1 MDKEFFVK
9 NKKKIIISIVILA
22 IALIGFSLVNSTY
35 SLFYHEET
43 ASNTESYSTGLLSI
57 VASSKGETI
66 SLNNTLPISDT
77 DGINTTPYTFT
88 IKNIGNLDYKFNVKL
103 LSTSSSDTAVDP
115 QYIKI
120 KIDDGNVTT
129 LSSLTNSIIKS
140 DITLAA
146 GESID
151 ISIRVWLSSNTPNSQ
166 IGKVFNSKIVT
177 DGQAVYTS
185 TNNEIPAAETL
196 RKLGLT
202 VDTSHTPDFT
212 TVSGNNGVK
221 YNSDSTTVSNQ
232 GDGTNGIYASED
244 DFGTSYY
251 FRGAVENNYVSFA
264 NYYWRIIR
272 INGDGTVRMIY
283 AGTSPHENGY
293 NDSSTYDTRI
303 GTSAYNSSYNDN
315 AYVGYMYGTSG
326 SSTYDETHS
335 NTNDSTIK
343 AYIDNWYQSI
353 LSGYSYAIA
362 DTIYCNDRSVTPVDS
377 FAGKALTGTGIGT
390 EDTAYSN
397 LKRNWIDHTPSL
409 KCTNKNDRF
418 TVSNDIGN
426 KALTYPVGLITL
438 DEAAM
443 AGGLTYDVNNSS
455 YITNMDYY
463 LFTGYWYWTMTPD
476 AFAGG
481 GARVDSVDSDGGLVY
496 GSVDNR
502 RGARPVVSL
511 NSDAISGGRGT
522 MTDPF
527 IVG

>member
-103 LSTSSSDTAVDP
+103 LSTSSSDTTVDP

-120 KIDDGNVTT
+120 KIDDGGVTT

-212 TVSGNNGVK
+212 TVSGNNGED
-221 YNSDSTTVSNQ
+221 NNGNTGL
-232 GDGTNGIYASED
+232 GDGTNGIYAAED

-251 FRGAVENNYVSFA
+251 FRGAVENNYVYFA

-272 INGDGTVRMIY
+272 INGDGSIRMIY

-293 NDSSTYDTRI
+293 NDSSTYDMRI
-303 GTSAYNSSYNDN
+303 GRSAYNSSYNDN
-315 AYVGYMYGTSG
+315 AYVGYMYGTAG
-326 SSTYDETHS
+326 STTYDATHS

-343 AYIDNWYQSI
+343 TYIDTWYQNNLNS
-353 LSGYSYAIA
+353 YSQYIA
-362 DTIYCNDRSVTPVDS
+362 DTIYCNDRSVTPVNS
-377 FAGKALTGTGIGT
+377 YAGTGIGT
-390 EDTAYSN
+390 EITDYSN
-397 LKRNWIDHTPSL
+397 LKRNWIDYTPSL
-409 KCTNKNDRF
+409 KCTNINDRF
-418 TVSNDIGN
+418 TVENNIGN
-426 KALTYPVGLITL
+426 TALTYPVGLITL

-443 AGGLTYDVNNSS
+443 AGGLTYNPYS
-455 YITNMDYY
+455 YITNTDYY
-463 LFTGYWYWTMTPD
+463 LYTGDWYWTMTPD
-476 AFAGG
+476 AFAAGYAFVGYVNSGG
-481 GARVDSVDSDGGLVY
+481 RLEYSRVDGNGH
-496 GSVDNR
+496 
-502 RGARPVVSL
+502 GARPVVSL
-511 NSDAISGGRGT
+511 NSDAISRGSGT
-522 MTDPF
+522 MIDPF
-527 IVG
+527 VVG